1 MKTVSQIRT
10 KDDRRIW
17 IKWVSQENVVDVL
30 ARIVLECLA
39 AYNPSY
45 MTLSMRMSKT
55 AMTGFSLLY
64 SNP

>member
-1 MKTVSQIRT
+1 MKTVPQIRT

-30 ARIVLECLA
+30 ARIVFECLA
-39 AYNPSY
+39 TYNPSH
-45 MTLSMRMSKT
+45 MTFGMRMTKA
-55 AMTGFSLLY
+55 AMTRFSLLY